1 MRVAA
6 LVLAVIAVGLLA
18 WQAREEGYQTCL
30 AEQALPL
37 TAEGTIRPQE
47 ENPYLPGNGVRLGGQ
62 SGTEFAQAT
71 IATAKLTVSEPS
83 SRASCARWP

>member
-1 MRVAA
+1 MRVAV

-37 TAEGTIRPQE
+37 TAEGTIRPRE
-47 ENPYLPGNGVRLGGQ
+47 EGFVLGGGVRLGGQ